1 MALSDAVAALR
12 GDPRLAACFT
22 DWRTFAPEPPR
33 YADWPSALDPR
44 IVGALARRGIERPY
58 THQAQ
63 AIAHALP
70 RASGGKGNDQV
81 IVTPTA
87 SGKTLCY
94 TVPVLQAILDDDSS
108 RALYLFPTKALAADQ
123 LDELH
128 SLVTDAALPVKTFTY
143 DGDTSPNARRAV
155 RTSGHVVITNPDML
169 HTGILPNHTKWVRL
183 FENLK
188 YVVIDELHTYRGV
201 FGSNVANLLRRLQR
215 ICRFYGSD
223 PVFICCSATIANP
236 GELAE
241 ALIGRPVEVVSDN
254 GAPRGERVVALFN
267 PPVVNEELGIRQG
280 VVNATTSV
288 AGALQAAGVQSI
300 VFAGS
305 RTRVEVL
312 TQYLREMRG
321 GRPMNPGAP
330 PIVRGYRSG
339 YLPKERREIE
349 ASLRDGRL
357 RTVVATN
364 ALELGIDIGGLDA
377 SILAGYPGTVAS
389 LRQQMG
395 RAGRS
400 QQASLSILVASS
412 TPLDQYVVQ
421 HPEFVFGD
429 SVESA
434 RVHPDNPIIAA
445 EHLKCAVFELP
456 LDASEQASVMGVH
469 TADLLVA
476 LEEIG
481 MVHQATTPEGPR
493 TYWSSEA
500 YPSEGVSLRLGAE
513 QNVVIIDQ
521 GPPASV
527 IGEIDRPSAMTLLHT
542 EAIYMH
548 DGRQYHVDFLDWDE
562 LKAYVRPVD
571 VEYYTDAHLAVDLK
585 VIDEWEST
593 ARPAVVESPRT
604 RATFEHD
611 SQPIPNV
618 GDRPRWIELGS
629 PHPSPLPEGER
640 GSDLDA
646 VPGAGWG
653 SEGSGRGVPLHPL
666 PHPPPSRGRGSESEG
681 EPEVFGRGE
690 ASGSGVALD
699 DELSTLTPALS
710 QGERGLESEGERGSD
725 SEGGSGGLDGGVDSS
740 GAVPHPNPPPRGG
753 RGSDLVVRGH
763 GEVAVTYLATIFK
776 KIRLHTH
783 ENIGWGKIGLPQD
796 DLHTGAFW
804 IALPES
810 VTAGVKTSTVEAALQ
825 GVGALLSNVA
835 PLLLMCDPR
844 DLHLSTQAKS
854 PHTGLPTLYLWE
866 SVPGGVGFGEHLF
879 RETPRLLSMALGM
892 ASSCGCAD
900 GCPGCVGPGTP
911 GAKAVAMLALRAMRA
926 GVEAPSGGGVEI
938 EAAG

>member
-1 MALSDAVAALR
+1 MALADAVTALR
-12 GDPRLAACFT
+12 GDSRFAACFT
-22 DWRTFAPEPPR
+22 EWRAFPAEPAR
-33 YADWPSALDPR
+33 YADWPVALDPR
-44 IVGALARRGIERPY
+44 IVDALARRGIARPY

-63 AIAHALP
+63 AIAHALHGG
-70 RASGGKGNDQV
+70 SGSRGNDQV

-94 TVPVLQAILDDDSS
+94 TAPVLQSILEDSSS

-128 SLVTDAALPVKTFTY
+128 GLVTDAGLPVKTFTY
-143 DGDTSPNARRAV
+143 DGDTSPKARRLV

-188 YVVIDELHTYRGV
+188 YIVIDELHTYRGV
-201 FGSNVANLLRRLQR
+201 FGSNVANLLRRLRR

-241 ALIGRPVEVVSDN
+241 ALIGRPVEVVDDN

-267 PPVVNEELGIRQG
+267 PPVVNAELGIRQG
-280 VVNATTSV
+280 VVNATTSLV
-288 AGALQAAGVQSI
+288 GRLQEAGVQSI

-377 SILAGYPGTVAS
+377 SVLAGYPGTVAS
-389 LRQQMG
+389 LKQQMG

-400 QQASLSILVASS
+400 QQASLSVLVASS

-421 HPEFVFGD
+421 HPDFVFGD
-429 SVESA
+429 SVEAA
-434 RVHPDNPIIAA
+434 RIHPDNPIIAA

-456 LDASEQASVMGVH
+456 LDASEQSADTGVMGTH
-469 TADLLVA
+469 TPDLLVA

-481 MVHQATTPEGPR
+481 MVHRAETPEGPR

-500 YPSEGVSLRLGAE
+500 YPAEEVSLRLGAE

-527 IGEIDRPSAMTLLHT
+527 IGEVDRPSAMKLLHT

-548 DGRQYHVDFLDWDE
+548 DGRQYHVDYLDWEE

-571 VEYYTDAHLAVDLK
+571 VEYYTDAHLSVDLK

-593 ARPAVVESPRT
+593 AQPPEVAVPRQ
-604 RATFEHD
+604 RSSDEYD
-611 SQPIPNV
+611 SQPIPDQ
-618 GDRPRWIELGS
+618 GDRPPWSVRVS
-629 PHPSPLPEGER
+629 PS
-640 GSDLDA
+640 SN
-646 VPGAGWG
+646 GA
-653 SEGSGRGVPLHPL
+653 SK
-666 PHPPPSRGRGSESEG
+666 
-681 EPEVFGRGE
+681 
-690 ASGSGVALD
+690 
-699 DELSTLTPALS
+699 
-710 QGERGLESEGERGSD
+710 
-725 SEGGSGGLDGGVDSS
+725 
-740 GAVPHPNPPPRGG
+740 
-753 RGSDLVVRGH
+753 VVRGH

-783 ENIGWGKIGLPQD
+783 ENIGFGKIGLPQE

-804 IALPES
+804 LALPEG
-810 VTAGVKTSTVEAALQ
+810 VTAGVSKSTVEAALQ

-854 PHTGLPTLYLWE
+854 PHTELPTIFLWE
-866 SVPGGVGFGEHLF
+866 SVPGGVGFGEHLY
-879 RETPRLLSMALGM
+879 RETPRLLGMALEM
-892 ASSCGCAD
+892 AEGCPCVD
-900 GCPGCVGPGTP
+900 GCPGCVGPGSP
-911 GAKAVAMLALRAMRA
+911 GAKAAAVRALEVMLAAVRGPSE
-926 GVEAPSGGGVEI
+926 GVGS

>member
-1 MALSDAVAALR
+1 MALADAVAALR
-12 GDPRLAACFT
+12 GDSRLAACFT

-70 RASGGKGNDQV
+70 RTGVGRGNDQV

-94 TVPVLQAILDDDSS
+94 TAPVLQSILDDDSS
-108 RALYLFPTKALAADQ
+108 RALFLFPTKALAADQ

-128 SLVTDAALPVKTFTY
+128 SLVTDAGLPVKTFTY
-143 DGDTSPNARRAV
+143 DGDTSPNARRLV

-241 ALIGRPVEVVSDN
+241 ALIGRPVEVVDDN
-254 GAPRGERVVALFN
+254 GAPKGERVVAMFN

-389 LRQQMG
+389 LKQQMG

-400 QQASLSILVASS
+400 QQASLAILVASS

-429 SVESA
+429 SVEAA

-456 LDASEQASVMGVH
+456 LDGAEQESVMGAH
-469 TADLLVA
+469 TPDLLVA

-481 MVHQATTPEGPR
+481 MVHRATTPEGPR

-500 YPSEGVSLRLGAE
+500 YPAEGVSLRLGAE

-548 DGRQYHVDFLDWDE
+548 DGRQYHVDFLDWEE

-585 VIDEWEST
+585 VLDEWEST
-593 ARPAVVESPRT
+593 AHPPRDEELQ
-604 RATFEHD
+604 RRSSFEYD
-611 SQPIPNV
+611 SQPIPSE
-618 GDRPRWIELGS
+618 GDRPGWAVQGGARGAADVEWNHSGL
-629 PHPSPLPEGER
+629 PSPQPSPSRER
-640 GSDLDA
+640 GPDEGGRA
-646 VPGAGWG
+646 
-653 SEGSGRGVPLHPL
+653 SEGATQSSAHTEPVEVGALGT
-666 PHPPPSRGRGSESEG
+666 PSRSMGD
-681 EPEVFGRGE
+681 F
-690 ASGSGVALD
+690 
-699 DELSTLTPALS
+699 
-710 QGERGLESEGERGSD
+710 
-725 SEGGSGGLDGGVDSS
+725 
-740 GAVPHPNPPPRGG
+740 PHPNPPPRGG
-753 RGSDLVVRGH
+753 RGPEVVRGH

-804 IALPES
+804 IALPEG
-810 VTAGVKTSTVEAALQ
+810 VTAGRSKSVVEAALQ

-854 PHTGLPTLYLWE
+854 PHTGLPTIFLWE
-866 SVPGGVGFGEHLF
+866 SVPGGVGFGEHLY
-879 RETPRLLSMALGM
+879 RETARLLSMALGM
-892 ASSCGCAD
+892 VETCGCYD
-900 GCPGCVGPGTP
+900 GCPGCVGPGTS
-911 GAKAVAMLALRAMRA
+911 GAKAVAIESLRVLLA
-926 GVEAPSGGGVEI
+926 GVEGSSEGPVDV

>member
-1 MALSDAVAALR
+1 MALADAITALR
-12 GDPRLAACFT
+12 GNPRLAACFT
-22 DWRTFAPEPPR
+22 DWRSFAPEPPR
-33 YADWPSALDPR
+33 YADWPAALDPR
-44 IVGALARRGIERPY
+44 IVAALARRGIERPY

-63 AIAHALP
+63 AIANALP
-70 RASGGKGNDQV
+70 RASGARGNDQV
-81 IVTPTA
+81 VVTPTA

-94 TVPVLQAILDDDSS
+94 TAPVLQAILDDDAS

-128 SLVTDAALPVKTFTY
+128 SLVTDAGLPVKTFTY

-155 RTSGHVVITNPDML
+155 RTAGHVVITNPDML

-241 ALIGRPVEVVSDN
+241 ALTGRPMAVVSDN
-254 GAPRGERVVALFN
+254 GAPRGERVVAMFN

-288 AGALQAAGVQSI
+288 VGALQEAGVQSI

-321 GRPMNPGAP
+321 GRPMNPGGA

-389 LRQQMG
+389 LKQQMG

-400 QQASLSILVASS
+400 QQASLSVLVASS
-412 TPLDQYVVQ
+412 TPLDQYIVQ

-429 SVESA
+429 SVEAA

-456 LDASEQASVMGVH
+456 LDASEQDSVMGTH

-476 LEEIG
+476 LAEIG
-481 MVHQATTPEGPR
+481 MVHQAETPEGLR
-493 TYWSSEA
+493 TYWSSES
-500 YPSEGVSLRLGAE
+500 YPAEGASLRLGAE
-513 QNVVIIDQ
+513 QNVVSSDQ

-571 VEYYTDAHLAVDLK
+571 VEYYTDAHLQVDLK

-593 ARPAVVESPRT
+593 AHPTEVDTPRT
-604 RATFEHD
+604 RATDEHD
-611 SQPIPNV
+611 SQPIPNE
-618 GDRPRWIELGS
+618 GNRPAWAIQSYPRTTPLS
-629 PHPSPLPEGER
+629 PTHSPQTPAHPEPVEGRAPGTPEHPTTPQSAETPPHSPLRPPLPTRGEGWGE
-640 GSDLDA
+640 GSDT
-646 VPGAGWG
+646 PQ
-653 SEGSGRGVPLHPL
+653 P
-666 PHPPPSRGRGSESEG
+666 
-681 EPEVFGRGE
+681 
-690 ASGSGVALD
+690 ASTTVI
-699 DELSTLTPALS
+699 
-710 QGERGLESEGERGSD
+710 
-725 SEGGSGGLDGGVDSS
+725 
-740 GAVPHPNPPPRGG
+740 
-753 RGSDLVVRGH
+753 RGH

-810 VTAGVKTSTVEAALQ
+810 VTAGVKTTTVEAALH

-854 PHTGLPTLYLWE
+854 PHTGLPTLFLWE
-866 SVPGGVGFGEHLF
+866 SVPGGVGFGEHLY
-879 RETPRLLSMALGM
+879 REAPRLLAMALGM
-892 ASSCGCAD
+892 AQSCSCTD

-911 GAKAVAMLALRAMRA
+911 GAKAVAMLALRAMLA
-926 GVEAPSGGGVEI
+926 GVTSETTAPTTGEATPPDVATD
-938 EAAG
+938 AAG

>member
-1 MALSDAVAALR
+1 MALADAITALR
-12 GDPRLAACFT
+12 GNPRLAQCFT
-22 DWRTFAPEPPR
+22 DWRSFPPEPPR
-33 YADWPSALDPR
+33 YADWPGSVDPR
-44 IVGALARRGIERPY
+44 IVGALGKRGIERPY

-63 AIAHALP
+63 AIAHAL
-70 RASGGKGNDQV
+70 RGNDQV

-94 TVPVLQAILDDDSS
+94 TVPVLQSILEDDSA

-128 SLVTDAALPVKTFTY
+128 GLVTDASLPVKTFTY
-143 DGDTSPNARRAV
+143 DGDTSPKARRLV
-155 RTSGHVVITNPDML
+155 RSSGHVVITNPDML

-215 ICRFYGSD
+215 ICRFYGAD
-223 PVFICCSATIANP
+223 PTFICCSATIANP

-241 ALIGRPVEVVSDN
+241 ALIGRPVEVVDDN
-254 GAPRGERVVALFN
+254 GAPRGERVVALYN

-288 AGALQAAGVQSI
+288 TGALQAAGVQSI

-321 GRPMNPGAP
+321 GRAMNPGGT

-349 ASLRDGRL
+349 ASLRDGSL

-377 SILAGYPGTVAS
+377 SIVAGYPGTLAS
-389 LRQQMG
+389 LKQQMG

-400 QQASLSILVASS
+400 LQPSLSVLIASS
-412 TPLDQYVVQ
+412 TPLDQYIVQ
-421 HPEFVFGD
+421 HPEFVFGET
-429 SVESA
+429 VEAA

-456 LDASEQASVMGVH
+456 LDADEQAAVMGSH
-469 TADLLVA
+469 TPDLLMA

-481 MVHQATTPEGPR
+481 MVHRAETPEGVR
-493 TYWSSEA
+493 AYWSSEA
-500 YPSEGVSLRLGAE
+500 YPAEEVSLRLGAE

-548 DGRQYHVDFLDWDE
+548 DGRQYHVDFLDWEE

-593 ARPAVVESPRT
+593 AHPAIAPEARK
-604 RATFEHD
+604 RATDEYD
-611 SQPIPNV
+611 AQPVPDV
-618 GDRPRWIELGS
+618 GDRPPWADVHREPLTAWERTDRSTLLPS
-629 PHPSPLPEGER
+629 DPAPSP
-640 GSDLDA
+640 
-646 VPGAGWG
+646 
-653 SEGSGRGVPLHPL
+653 SGGG
-666 PHPPPSRGRGSESEG
+666 RGRGESG
-681 EPEVFGRGE
+681 PVI
-690 ASGSGVALD
+690 
-699 DELSTLTPALS
+699 
-710 QGERGLESEGERGSD
+710 
-725 SEGGSGGLDGGVDSS
+725 
-740 GAVPHPNPPPRGG
+740 
-753 RGSDLVVRGH
+753 RGH
-763 GEVAVTYLATIFK
+763 GEVAITYLATIFK

-796 DLHTGAFW
+796 DLHTGAYW
-804 IALPES
+804 IALPE
-810 VTAGVKTSTVEAALQ
+810 VFTSGRSKVAVEAALH

-844 DLHLSTQAKS
+844 DLHLSTQQKS
-854 PHTGLPTLYLWE
+854 PHTELPTLFLWE
-866 SVPGGVGFGEHLF
+866 SVPGGVGFGEHLY
-879 RETPRLLSMALGM
+879 RETPRLLRMALDMVEGCPC
-892 ASSCGCAD
+892 AS
-900 GCPGCVGPGTP
+900 GCPGCVGPGSSTEKISAKT
-911 GAKAVAMLALRAMRA
+911 GAIEALQALIA
-926 GVEAPSGGGVEI
+926 GVATSTPAIGS